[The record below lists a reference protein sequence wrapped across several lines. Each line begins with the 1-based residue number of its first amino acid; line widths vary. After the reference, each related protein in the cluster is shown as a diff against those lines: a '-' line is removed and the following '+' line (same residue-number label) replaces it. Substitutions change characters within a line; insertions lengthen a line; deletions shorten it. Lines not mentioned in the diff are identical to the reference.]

1 MKVKTLKE
9 LRERAANLGV
19 TIEVDRY
26 DVPLE
31 GNYWGYWLGGT
42 GWDDD
47 NYCADKEEVEE
58 KLDQLFRERF
68 PKQAAFIDDI
78 RDGAAKPDRDDF
90 SHLSWL
96 GI

>member
-19 TIEVDRY
+19 TIEVDRFQ
-26 DVPLE
+26 PLN
-31 GNYWGYWLGGT
+31 GNCWGYWLGGT

-78 RDGAAKPDRDDF
+78 RDGAAKPDEDGF
-90 SHLSWL
+90 SHLSWVF
-96 GI
+96 